1 MILVIGGA
9 YQGKKEYVAETFKD
23 RFSNENIFFDFHKFV
38 FDLVKTGID
47 PLEYVTTNLSEFK
60 DKIIVCEDI
69 SCGIVPIDEVER
81 RFREQLGRTL
91 VYISKNS
98 DEVHRVFVG
107 LGVRLK

>member
-9 YQGKKEYVAETFKD
+9 YQGKKEYVKQH
-23 RFSNENIFFDFHKFV
+23 FSFSDDNIVYDFHDFV
-38 FDLVKTGID
+38 FNLVKDNVD
-47 PLEYVTTNLSEFK
+47 PLEYVTKNINDFK
-60 DKIIVCEDI
+60 DKLIICDDV

-91 VYISKNS
+91 VFISKNS

-107 LGVRLK
+107 LGIRLK

>member
-9 YQGKKEYVAETFKD
+9 YQGKKEYAKQNFI
-23 RFSNENIFFDFHKFV
+23 FSDENICYDFHDYV
-38 FDLVKTGID
+38 FNLVKDGID
-47 PLEYVTTNLSEFK
+47 PLEYVSNNIDNFK
-60 DKIIVCEDI
+60 DKLIICDDV

-91 VYISKNS
+91 VFISKNS

>member
-9 YQGKKEYVAETFKD
+9 YQGKKEYVKQN
-23 RFSNENIFFDFHKFV
+23 FSVSDDNIFYDFHDYV
-38 FDLVKTGID
+38 FNLVKDGID
-47 PLEYVTTNLSEFK
+47 PLEYVTNNINDFK
-60 DKIIVCEDI
+60 DKLIVCNDV

-81 RFREQLGRTL
+81 LFREQLGRTL
-91 VYISKNS
+91 VYLSKNS